1 MKKIVLVFF
10 SLFLFYSC
18 IENKKEEN
26 QPIKKIVN
34 ENKEY
39 PSTLLK
45 IFDAHG
51 GLPTWQKMNSL
62 SFEIVTPTGSEVH
75 TTDLNSRHAIV
86 ESNAFKLGYD
96 GVGVWLDDKE
106 SVFSGTAK
114 YYYNR
119 MFYLYAM
126 PFIIADEGAFYTERK
141 DAIIERKTYG
151 VIHIGFERNVGE
163 SPKDEYIIYY
173 NKETYLMEWLGYTV
187 TFFEGNKN
195 TDWQYIKYDSWMNKN
210 GLLLPEKMVW
220 YGTKNKGVFA
230 PSKTV
235 FFTKV
240 NVSETALNKSL
251 FQAAEGSLYVE

>member
-18 IENKKEEN
+18 IENKKKEN
-26 QPIKKIVN
+26 IPIKKIVN
-34 ENKEY
+34 ENKKY

-51 GLPTWQKMNSL
+51 GLLTWQKMNSL
-62 SFEIVTPTGSEVH
+62 SFEIETTIGAEVH

-86 ESNAFKLGYD
+86 TSDNFKLGYD

-106 SVFSGTAK
+106 GVYSGTAK

-119 MFYLYAM
+119 MFYFYAM

-141 DAIIERKTYG
+141 DEIIERKTYG
-151 VIHIGFERNVGE
+151 VLHIGFERNVGE

-173 NKETYLMEWLGYTV
+173 NKETFQMEWLGYTV

-195 TDWQYIKYDSWMNKN
+195 TDWQYIKYDSWMNNN
-210 GLLLPEKMVW
+210 GLLLPEKLIW
-220 YGTKNKGVFA
+220 YGTENKSDFA
-230 PSKTV
+230 PSQTV
-235 FFTKV
+235 IFTKV
-240 NVSETALNKSL
+240 NISETELNKSI
-251 FQAAEGSLYVE
+251 FHAPERSLYIE